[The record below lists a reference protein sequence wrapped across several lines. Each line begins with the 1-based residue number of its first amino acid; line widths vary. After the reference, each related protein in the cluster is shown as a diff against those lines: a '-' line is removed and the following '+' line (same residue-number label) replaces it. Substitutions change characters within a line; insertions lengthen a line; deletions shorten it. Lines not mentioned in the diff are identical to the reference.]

1 MAVSTSTRSGVGN
14 DPREPKPCSPDHQEE
29 DNEELDQEEQIEEK
43 VDQDNVDQED
53 AASDARSDAEDGG
66 DADASDNE
74 DESNDLET
82 TDDGPS
88 GWADAMAKILNKKIP
103 QSKPAI
109 LLKSKAIEK
118 ATEEENEQREKLKKQ
133 IEKQQQWEEM
143 CRMKPD
149 PTKDRD
155 RERNLQRV
163 ATRGVVTLFNAVRK
177 HQKGMEKKVKE
188 AGGLE
193 RKRAKVLSSVT
204 KKDFIS
210 MLRGEEDATLTRSGP
225 GRTAPQAGEQSG
237 PSWNILRE
245 DFMMG
250 AKMKDWDKE
259 SVSSA
264 SGGDGEPMDEL
275 DSDSD

>member
-1 MAVSTSTRSGVGN
+1 
-14 DPREPKPCSPDHQEE
+14 
-29 DNEELDQEEQIEEK
+29 
-43 VDQDNVDQED
+43 
-53 AASDARSDAEDGG
+53 
-66 DADASDNE
+66 
-74 DESNDLET
+74 
-82 TDDGPS
+82 
-88 GWADAMAKILNKKIP
+88 
-103 QSKPAI
+103 
-109 LLKSKAIEK
+109 
-118 ATEEENEQREKLKKQ
+118 
-133 IEKQQQWEEM
+133 
-143 CRMKPD
+143 
-149 PTKDRD
+149 
-155 RERNLQRV
+155 
-163 ATRGVVTLFNAVRK
+163 RGVVTLFNAVRK

-225 GRTAPQAGEQSG
+225 GRTAPQAKKTLKKTRSG

-275 DSDSD
+275 DSDS

>member
-29 DNEELDQEEQIEEK
+29 DHEELDQEEK
-43 VDQDNVDQED
+43 VDQEELD
-53 AASDARSDAEDGG
+53 AASDAGSDAEDAG

-109 LLKSKAIEK
+109 LVKSKDIEK
-118 ATEEENEQREKLKKQ
+118 AKEEEKEQREKLRKQ

-149 PTKDRD
+149 ATKDRD

-177 HQKGMEKKVKE
+177 HQKGMGKKVKE

-210 MLRGEEDATLTRSGP
+210 MLRGEEDATLTRTGP